1 MLQLNI
7 TKQSTMREIIE
18 AYPNAQRALF
28 QRYHIGGCNSCGY
41 QPEDVI
47 GAVAQN
53 HKIQDID
60 GIIAFI
66 QQSDFANIQEIET
79 TPQAVNEALKSN
91 SPPYLIDVRT
101 TGEWNLAK
109 IENAQLNNKEL
120 AAEIM
125 KWPKDT
131 AIVFFCH
138 HGQRS
143 LDAASYFSGHR
154 FTNVKSMAG
163 GIDAWSLSVD
173 PSVPR
178 YEIEQ
183 KASQGGI
190 EILPLRSVVSQEA
203 GCRK

>member
-1 MLQLNI
+1 MVQVNI
-7 TKQSTMREIIE
+7 TKESTMREIIE

-41 QPEDVI
+41 QPEDMI
-47 GAVAQN
+47 GAVAQS
-53 HKIQDID
+53 HKIKDID
-60 GIIAFI
+60 GVIAFI
-66 QQSDFANIQEIET
+66 KQADSANIQGLET
-79 TPQAVNEALKSN
+79 TPQEVNEALKSN
-91 SPPYLIDVRT
+91 SPPRLIDVRT
-101 TGEWNLAK
+101 TDEWNLAK
-109 IENAQLNNKEL
+109 IENAQLNNEEL

-154 FTNVKSMAG
+154 FTNVKSMTG
-163 GIDAWSLSVD
+163 GIDAWSLNID
-173 PSVPR
+173 PAVPR
-178 YEIEQ
+178 YEIDQ
-183 KASQGGI
+183 KASQDGI
-190 EILPLRSVVSQEA
+190 EIRPLRSVVSQEA

>member
-1 MLQLNI
+1 MVQVNI
-7 TKQSTMREIIE
+7 TKESTMREIIE

-41 QPEDVI
+41 QPEDTI
-47 GAVAQN
+47 AAVALN
-53 HKIQDID
+53 HKISDIA
-60 GIIAFI
+60 GVIAFI
-66 QQSDFANIQEIET
+66 NQAEENPQGLET
-79 TPQAVNEALKSN
+79 TPQEVSEALKRS
-91 SPPYLIDVRT
+91 SPPRLIDVRT
-101 TGEWNLAK
+101 TDEWNLAK
-109 IENAQLNNKEL
+109 IKDAQLNNEAL
-120 AAEIM
+120 AQEIM
-125 KWPKDT
+125 KWPKNT

-163 GIDAWSLSVD
+163 GIDAWSLSID

-178 YEIEQ
+178 YEIAQ
-183 KASQGGI
+183 KASQDGI
-190 EILPLRSVVSQEA
+190 EIRPLRSVVSQEA